1 MKERRQSLQAGTAIA
16 VAIGVMNVTTYGYQ
30 MLAAR
35 LLGPEPY
42 GAFAAVMN
50 VLIVITVIAL
60 ALQANAARRIAAEPG
75 EVHAVEDAIRRVG
88 RQAALGLA
96 ALSFL
101 AAPLV
106 NSVLRLESLPTAL
119 LLGLTAVPLTLMGY
133 QAGVLQGER
142 RWQALGLVYVSAG
155 VPRLVVGTGLLL
167 WNPSPFWAV
176 SGVTIGAWAP
186 VLVAAL
192 VLRRPRDRSTHE
204 AAVHAARDVWRET
217 LRNSHALLAYFA
229 LSNVDVV
236 LARNVM
242 HPQEAGLYAAGLIMT
257 KAVLFLPQFV
267 VVLAFPS
274 MGQAE
279 SRRRVLVTSLGAVAL
294 IGAVVAAGVSV
305 LSGLAMVF
313 VGGSQY
319 SPVQGSLWIFALLG
333 AVLAMLQLV
342 VYSVLARQA
351 NRSVFLV
358 WAALLT
364 VLILGSGK
372 DSFGSLLH
380 VVVLTDLTLLVT
392 LVAIS
397 LWRLRAPVAG
407 ESSVGSG
414 VPAGAGADG
423 DVEGD
428 AQLRS

>member
-1 MKERRQSLQAGTAIA
+1 
-16 VAIGVMNVTTYGYQ
+16 MNVTTYGYQ
-30 MLAAR
+30 MVAAR

-60 ALQANAARRIAAEPG
+60 ALQANAARRIAAAPADA
-75 EVHAVEDAIRRVG
+75 HAVEDAIRRVG

-101 AAPLV
+101 AAPLI
-106 NSVLRLESLPTAL
+106 NSVLRLDSLLTAL
-119 LLGLTAVPLTLMGY
+119 LVGLTAVPLTLMGY

-155 VPRLVVGTGLLL
+155 VPRLIVGTALLL

-176 SGVTIGAWAP
+176 AGVTIGSWAP
-186 VLVAAL
+186 VVVAAL
-192 VLRRPRDRSTHE
+192 VLRRPRDRRNHA
-204 AAVHAARDVWRET
+204 AAVHASRDVWRET

-229 LSNVDVV
+229 LANADVV

-279 SRRRVLVTSLGAVAL
+279 SRRRVLVTSLGAVAV

-313 VGGSQY
+313 VGGAQY

-351 NRSVFLV
+351 SRSVLLV
-358 WAALLT
+358 WVGLLT
-364 VLILGSGK
+364 VLALGSRT
-372 DSFGSLLH
+372 DTFASLLE

-397 LWRLRAPVAG
+397 LWRLRTPTP
-407 ESSVGSG
+407 EDSVGGS
-414 VPAGAGADG
+414 VPAGAGADR

-428 AQLRS
+428 AQLGR

>member
-1 MKERRQSLQAGTAIA
+1 M
-16 VAIGVMNVTTYGYQ
+16 GVMNLTTYGYQ

-60 ALQANAARRIAAEPG
+60 ALQANAARRIAAAPG
-75 EVHAVEDAIRRVG
+75 DAHAVEDAIRRVG

-96 ALSFL
+96 VLSFV
-101 AAPLV
+101 AAPLID
-106 NSVLRLESLPTAL
+106 SVLRLDSLPTAL
-119 LLGLTAVPLTLMGY
+119 LVGLTAVPLTLMGY

-142 RWQALGLVYVSAG
+142 RWQALGLVYVAAG
-155 VPRLVVGTGLLL
+155 LPRLLVGTGLLL
-167 WNPSPFWAV
+167 WDPSPFWAV
-176 SGVTIGAWAP
+176 AGVTIGSWAP
-186 VLVAAL
+186 VAVAAL
-192 VLRRPRDRSTHE
+192 VLRRPRDRRNHA
-204 AAVHAARDVWRET
+204 AAVHAARDLWRET

-229 LSNVDVV
+229 LSNADVV
-236 LARNVM
+236 IARNVM

-274 MGQAE
+274 MGQEE
-279 SRRRVLVTSLGAVAL
+279 SRRRVLLASLGAVAG
-294 IGAVVAAGVSV
+294 IGIVVAVGVSV

-313 VGGSQY
+313 VGGDQY
-319 SPVQGSLWIFALLG
+319 LPVEGSLWVFALLG
-333 AVLAMLQLV
+333 AVLSMVQLV

-351 NRSVFLV
+351 NKSVLLV
-358 WAALLT
+358 WAALVT
-364 VLILGSGK
+364 VLALGSRTE
-372 DSFGSLLH
+372 SFGDLLR

-397 LWRLRAPVAG
+397 LWRLR
-407 ESSVGSG
+407 SSAIGTDRASVRGG
-414 VPAGAGADG
+414 VPAGTGADG

-428 AQLRS
+428 AQLRG